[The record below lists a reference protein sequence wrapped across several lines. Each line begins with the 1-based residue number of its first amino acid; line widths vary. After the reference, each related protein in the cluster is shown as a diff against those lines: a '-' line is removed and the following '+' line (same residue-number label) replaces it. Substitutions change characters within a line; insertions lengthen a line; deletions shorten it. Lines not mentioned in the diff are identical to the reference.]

1 MEKLE
6 LNLTRFEDLQG
17 RNGKALQYLKAV
29 KLKKQLEDYIKEL
42 QPDMIEMVKEMT
54 DQKAITP
61 MGTIAYIK
69 ETTRETLDKNLL
81 EEKVGKEIIKE
92 CTKVSQVAASL
103 RTSLRVEN

>member
-29 KLKKQLEDYIKEL
+29 KLKKQLEEYIKEL
-42 QPDMIEMVKEMT
+42 QPDMLEMVKAMD
-54 DQKAITP
+54 DQKAVTP

-69 ETTRETLDKNLL
+69 ETTREILDKNLL
-81 EEKVGKEIIKE
+81 EERVGKEVIKE
-92 CTKVSQVAASL
+92 CSKVSQVAASL
-103 RTSLRVEN
+103 RTSLRVD